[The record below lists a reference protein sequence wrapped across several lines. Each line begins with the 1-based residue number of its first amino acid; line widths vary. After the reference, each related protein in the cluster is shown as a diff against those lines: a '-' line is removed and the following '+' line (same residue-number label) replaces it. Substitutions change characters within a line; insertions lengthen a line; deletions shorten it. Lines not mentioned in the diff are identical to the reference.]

1 MQYVKV
7 LAAIGLAVAIAW
19 LIADPGFE
27 PALAIVV
34 AVSTLISTIIVER
47 RRGQSLQQRQS
58 VSKSSI
64 GIQAG
69 GDVSIGDKHGK

>member
-1 MQYVKV
+1 MRYVKL

-27 PALAIVV
+27 PTLAIVV
-34 AVSTLISTIIVER
+34 SLSTLISTIIVER
-47 RRGQSLQQRQS
+47 RRVPPPQQRQS

-69 GDVSIGDKHGK
+69 GDVRIGDKHGK